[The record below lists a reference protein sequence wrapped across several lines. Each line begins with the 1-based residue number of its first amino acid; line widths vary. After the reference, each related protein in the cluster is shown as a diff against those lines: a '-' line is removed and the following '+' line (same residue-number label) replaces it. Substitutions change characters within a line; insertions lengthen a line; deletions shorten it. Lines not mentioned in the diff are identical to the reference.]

1 MKSRP
6 QQCGIALPAQS
17 NKIRFRPD
25 RPGKFWQVTVAVE
38 ETQDLED
45 LKNVNLAKSGDLK
58 GFDAL
63 VMYHQGMVSGLLFRF
78 AGQPADLEDLVQETF
93 IRAFKNHHRWQSHR
107 PFSHWLK
114 RIAVNVG
121 RDYYRRKKSAAKWF
135 TESGPE
141 DIESFQSQ
149 SADSEKLSCTQEAQ
163 WLLAKLQRILENHG
177 YKFS

>member
-45 LKNVNLAKSGDLK
+45 LKNVNLAKWGDFK

-93 IRAFKNHHRWQSHR
+93 IRAFKNHHRWQS
-107 PFSHWLK
+107 
-114 RIAVNVG
+114 
-121 RDYYRRKKSAAKWF
+121 
-135 TESGPE
+135 
-141 DIESFQSQ
+141 
-149 SADSEKLSCTQEAQ
+149 
-163 WLLAKLQRILENHG
+163 
-177 YKFS
+177 